1 MKESVFTNAAPKPI
15 GPFSQ
20 AIRAQGVFLF
30 VSGSIG
36 MKDGEL
42 VPGGIKEQ
50 TMQVLENIGSV
61 LNEAGYS
68 FSDVVKVNV
77 FLTDMIDFTGMNDVY
92 AKYFT
97 KPEPARTTVQ
107 VSRLPK
113 DAIVEIELTAVK

>member
-50 TMQVLENIGSV
+50 TTQVLENIGFV
-61 LNEAGYS
+61 LKEAGYS

-97 KPEPARTTVQ
+97 KPEPARSTVQ